1 MNKKNFHLLLFSAIW
16 SLFLPVSCSH
26 HYDPDSLDLGFYQWN
41 LWYDT
46 SAENGQQQPSCAW
59 EDLHRGMG
67 KLVRIPALAKDH
79 FQDKQ
84 DRGVLWY
91 HCRFTLPE
99 NWEDRKISLQIHGA
113 APGAGLFL
121 NEEQIAEFQGK
132 DEAFELDV
140 SDIIYYTRD
149 NHLALMISC
158 PPGSEWGREGISGG
172 VVVKS
177 IPFEKESEAE
187 IK

>member
-1 MNKKNFHLLLFSAIW
+1 MNKKNYHLLLLSAMW
-16 SLFLPVSCSH
+16 SLLFPASCSH

-46 SAENGQQQPSCAW
+46 SAEAGQQAPSCGW
-59 EDLHRGMG
+59 EDFHRGVG
-67 KLVRIPALAKDH
+67 KLVRIPALAADH

-84 DRGVLWY
+84 DQGVLWY

-113 APGAGLFL
+113 APGVGLFL
-121 NEEQIAEFQGK
+121 NEEKIAEFQAKGA
-132 DEAFELDV
+132 AFELDV
-140 SDIIYYTRD
+140 SDIIFYTRD
-149 NHLALMISC
+149 NHLALKISC
-158 PPGSEWGREGISGG
+158 SPGSEWGREGISGG

-177 IPFEKESEAE
+177 IPLEKDTTRE